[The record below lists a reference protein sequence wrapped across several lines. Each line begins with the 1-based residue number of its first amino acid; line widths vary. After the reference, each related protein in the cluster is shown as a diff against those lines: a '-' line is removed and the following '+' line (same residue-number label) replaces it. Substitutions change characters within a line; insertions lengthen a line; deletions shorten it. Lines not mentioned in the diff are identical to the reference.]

1 MFVSEHDRAAAF
13 AKMALRGKTDK
24 ASEPLFDHASR
35 VADRM
40 ETYGE
45 RAVAYLHDVVEDS
58 DVELSD
64 LNAFFSGDVVADV
77 DTLTRRE
84 GETYF
89 AYIDRVR
96 SGSDTA
102 RRVKL
107 ADIEDHLAR
116 SDHIGPSL
124 IRRYVRAAELLNR

>member
-1 MFVSEHDRAAAF
+1 MFVSDHARAIAF
-13 AKMALRGKTDK
+13 ARMVLRGKTDK
-24 ASEPLFDHASR
+24 ANAPLFDHASR

-45 RAVAYLHDVVEDS
+45 RTVAYLHDVVEDS

-64 LNAFFSGDVVADV
+64 LRAFFSDGVVADI

-89 AYIDRVR
+89 SYIDRVR
-96 SGSDTA
+96 SGSCTA

-107 ADIEDHLAR
+107 ADIEDHLA
-116 SDHIGPSL
+116 SPDHIGSSL
-124 IRRYVRAAELLNR
+124 ILRYMRAADLLKR

>member
-1 MFVSEHDRAAAF
+1 MFVSEHDRAVAF

-45 RAVAYLHDVVEDS
+45 RTVAYLHDVVEDS
-58 DVELSD
+58 DVELPD
-64 LNAFFSGDVVADV
+64 LYAFFSNDVVADV

-89 AYIDRVR
+89 AYIDRGVR
-96 SGSDTA
+96 SG
-102 RRVKL
+102 
-107 ADIEDHLAR
+107 R
-116 SDHIGPSL
+116 SNL
-124 IRRYVRAAELLNR
+124 RYR